1 MVGRPSDYTPE
12 LADEIC
18 ERIANGESVRK
29 ICEDD
34 DKPNRRTVMRW
45 LETHEDF
52 ATKCA
57 RARLLQADALEE
69 EMQEVADDGT
79 NDWMERRS
87 EAEKGGGIMT
97 GWVLNGEHVQ
107 RSKLRVSTLQWRAAK
122 LNPKKYGEKITQ
134 EQTGPDGGPIKTVTS
149 VEITIVDPKV

>member
-1 MVGRPSDYTPE
+1 MPAGRPTDYTQE
-12 LADEIC
+12 LAAEIC
-18 ERIANGESVRK
+18 DRIANGESLRG
-29 ICEDD
+29 ICRDE
-34 DKPNRRTVMRW
+34 DKPNRSTILRW
-45 LETHEDF
+45 LASHEDF
-52 ATKCA
+52 AAKCA

-122 LNPKKYGEKITQ
+122 LNPKKYGEKIDH
-134 EQTGPDGGPIKTVTS
+134 EHSGGLTLSVTKEES
-149 VEITIVDPKV
+149 EL